1 MKLGL
6 HINDFSWPVPAA
18 QIGQTIAAIAQ
29 AAEANG
35 FDAVAVMDHVWQHP
49 IMGGPEKPVL
59 ECYATLSWIAAHTKQ
74 VRLLAL
80 ATPPSYRNPA
90 MLAKSVTALDVLS
103 GGRALLGIGAG
114 DYEEEAVGLGIPYPP
129 VNERYE
135 LLEDAI
141 RVCLRMWSGEHGDD
155 QPFSGKHVR
164 LERPLNLPQAISRPH
179 PPILIAGSGEKRTLR
194 MVAEYGDACNIRP
207 GPEIPRK
214 LEVLRQHC
222 DVLDRDYDAIEKTC
236 PWLFDPGPNGAKVDE
251 LVEQLRGMAEMGIQ
265 MVFGRVVG
273 DHEITPIEI
282 MGRDVIP
289 AIARF

>member
-1 MKLGL
+1 M
-6 HINDFSWPVPAA
+6 
-18 QIGQTIAAIAQ
+18 
-29 AAEANG
+29 
-35 FDAVAVMDHVWQHP
+35 
-49 IMGGPEKPVL
+49 
-59 ECYATLSWIAAHTKQ
+59 
-74 VRLLAL
+74 
-80 ATPPSYRNPA
+80 
-90 MLAKSVTALDVLS
+90 
-103 GGRALLGIGAG
+103 
-114 DYEEEAVGLGIPYPP
+114 AVGLGIPYPP

-141 RVCLRMWSGEHGDD
+141 RVCLRMWSGDHGDD
-155 QPFSGKHVR
+155 QPFTGKHVR

-222 DVLDRDYDAIEKTC
+222 DALDRDYDAIEKTC